1 VAADV
6 RRERS
11 VKDAVAFL
19 VGFGLWLLVT
29 IGIVGVFGKPL
40 RAFNRALPKNSVLTI
55 VVGANEIVIAF
66 GWLALGLGFGEWVAQ
81 HFATAASWAAFLTVA
96 GCVLWFNWTFVKI
109 LIEASRTPGSR
120 LRPKRTLPTVEVHLL
135 TVDSPSLRDLLS
147 SLDPKARDD
156 LRRVLILDQA
166 DRDTIPSRLMRHRDR
181 NGQDW
186 ADIIDFLTM
195 HPDAQPQVVRVLGEL
210 AATEKP

>member
-1 VAADV
+1 
-6 RRERS
+6 

-19 VGFGLWLLVT
+19 VGFGLWFLVT
-29 IGIVGVFGKPL
+29 IGIVGVYGKPF

-55 VVGANEIVIAF
+55 VVGANEIVIAL
-66 GWLALGLGFGEWVAQ
+66 GWLALGLGLGEWVAQ
-81 HFATAASWAAFLTVA
+81 HFATAASWAAFLAVA

-109 LIEASRTPGSR
+109 LIEAWRTPGSL

-135 TVDSPSLRDLLS
+135 TFDSPSLRDLLS

-156 LRRVLILDQA
+156 LRRVLIRDQP
-166 DRDTIPSRLMRHRDR
+166 DRDAISSRLMRYRDQ

-186 ADIIDFLTM
+186 ADIIDFLTL
-195 HPDAQPQVVRVLGEL
+195 HPEARREVARVLAEIDAVTFEPPPWIGS
-210 AATEKP
+210 